1 MKHWPIRQL
10 DVNNVFLNGLL
21 QENVFTHQPEGFLD
35 SIHPSYVCKL
45 NKVLYG
51 LKQAPR
57 AWYDRLKNSLI
68 SWGFQASK
76 SDTSLFIQYIG
87 EDILLVLIY
96 VDDILITG
104 SHSKHIESV
113 IQNLNS
119 EFALKDLGEFN
130 YFIGVEVI
138 PTLEGLHLSQT
149 KYIGDIL
156 RKANMLDSKGYNT
169 PMNIYDKL
177 HKDKR
182 VVFDKPSLYRS
193 IIRSLQ
199 YVLIIKP
206 DIAFN
211 VNKLSQFLAALT
223 VHHWQ
228 ACKRALR
235 YL

>member
-1 MKHWPIRQL
+1 MHQPKG
-10 DVNNVFLNGLL
+10 FLN
-21 QENVFTHQPEGFLD
+21 

-45 NKVLYG
+45 NKALYG

-76 SDTSLFIQYIG
+76 SDTSLFIQHIG
-87 EDILLVLIY
+87 KDILLVLIY

-113 IQNLNS
+113 IQNFNS

-130 YFIGVEVI
+130 YFLDIEVT

-156 RKANMLDSKGYNT
+156 RKANMLDNKGYNT

-177 HKDKR
+177 HKDKGAA
-182 VVFDKPSLYRS
+182 FDKPSLYRS
-193 IIRSLQ
+193 IIGSLQ
-199 YVLIIKP
+199 YVLITRP
-206 DIAFN
+206 DIAFTI
-211 VNKLSQFLAALT
+211 NKLSQFLAAPT

-228 ACKRALR
+228 A
-235 YL
+235 

>member
-1 MKHWPIRQL
+1 M
-10 DVNNVFLNGLL
+10 
-21 QENVFTHQPEGFLD
+21 
-35 SIHPSYVCKL
+35 
-45 NKVLYG
+45 
-51 LKQAPR
+51 
-57 AWYDRLKNSLI
+57 
-68 SWGFQASK
+68 
-76 SDTSLFIQYIG
+76 
-87 EDILLVLIY
+87 LVLIY

-130 YFIGVEVI
+130 YFLGVEVT
-138 PTLEGLHLSQT
+138 PTLEGLYLSQT

-199 YVLIIKP
+199 YVLITRH
-206 DIAFN
+206 DIAFI

-235 YL
+235 YLQCTAHLLSNSSTQGHNLSLLFLMLIGVLTLMTGNPLEDIVSIWAIILSLGLPKSSILFQSPPQSLNIEL